1 MVMKA
6 WLLTVGLATPK
17 LAAMN
22 THPAEN
28 VLRELGGLTAVA
40 RLFEVRVPSVCGWKR
55 GIPPARLQ
63 TLRAWAQLPAGA
75 RLPNSELTP
84 ERVRLALRHLD
95 AKTAKPKA
103 VA

>member
-1 MVMKA
+1 MKV

-40 RLFEVRVPSVCGWKR
+40 RLFEVRVPSVSGWKR

-75 RLPNSELTP
+75 RLPNSSEVTP
-84 ERVRLALRHLD
+84 ERVRRALRHLD
-95 AKTAKPKA
+95 AKPAKSKA
-103 VA
+103 AS